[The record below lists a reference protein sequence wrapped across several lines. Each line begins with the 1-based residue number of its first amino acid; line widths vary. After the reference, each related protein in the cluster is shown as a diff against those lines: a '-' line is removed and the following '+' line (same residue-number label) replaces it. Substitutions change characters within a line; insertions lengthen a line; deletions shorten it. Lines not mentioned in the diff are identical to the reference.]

1 MRLKYLKNRQC
12 PKCRARMVTMFLK
25 YSPTMSAI
33 NAICRKCDHSL
44 KWLILRGNAS
54 TATNFKLGSIAVGA
68 LELENDQAAKSR

>member
-12 PKCRARMVTMFLK
+12 PKCRARMVTMFLN

-54 TATNFKLGSIAVGA
+54 VATNSKLGSMAVGA

>member
-1 MRLKYLKNRQC
+1 MRLKYLRKRQC
-12 PKCRARMVTMFLK
+12 PKCRATVVTMLLK

-33 NAICRKCDHSL
+33 NAICRICDHSL

-54 TATNFKLGSIAVGA
+54 AATNFKLGSMAVGA